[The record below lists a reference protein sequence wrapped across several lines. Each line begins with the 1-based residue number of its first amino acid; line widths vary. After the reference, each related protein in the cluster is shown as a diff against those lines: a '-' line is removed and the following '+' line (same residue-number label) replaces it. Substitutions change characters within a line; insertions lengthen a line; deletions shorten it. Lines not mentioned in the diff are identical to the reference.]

1 MELFLSCLLVLIS
14 VLLCT
19 WIPLFYVYDLIFL
32 GLAGYNIIPTVLGA
46 QEYLLIFNQTW
57 KIMLIAVYVL
67 FVFCG
72 YVQAFLLICLDYKKM
87 GVQKRRELFWGCV
100 FFPIFSVVYI
110 MTIAIGAVSKPSWG
124 KIERNT
130 KNIENKTKNIT
141 N

>member
-1 MELFLSCLLVLIS
+1 
-14 VLLCT
+14 
-19 WIPLFYVYDLIFL
+19 
-32 GLAGYNIIPTVLGA
+32 
-46 QEYLLIFNQTW
+46 
-57 KIMLIAVYVL
+57 MLIAVCVL

-87 GVQKRRELFWGCV
+87 GVQKRRELFWGGV